1 MDENIQKILKMVEE
15 GKIDSQ
21 KASELIQ
28 ALKEKETSEQTPSV
42 NGKAKALRIKVNS
55 SKGEDVDI
63 NFPLKFIK
71 ASIKAF
77 GKLPVNIKGS
87 VDGVEDIDMKAI
99 TDAIENDIEGDIMN
113 IKTGKGDDIKIV
125 IE

>member
-1 MDENIQKILKMVEE
+1 MDESIERILKMVEE

-28 ALKEKETSEQTPSV
+28 ALRDKESIPEVKTG
-42 NGKAKALRIKVNS
+42 GKAKALRIKVNS
-55 SKGEDVDI
+55 SKGDDLDI

-77 GKLPVNIKGS
+77 GKLPVDIKGS
-87 VDGVEDIDMKAI
+87 VNGAKDIDMKAI
-99 TDAIENDIEGDIMN
+99 TDAIENDMEGDIMN
-113 IKTGKGDDIKIV
+113 IKTGKGDDVKIV